1 MKIQRVQNNN
11 QNFTALRINK
21 PKIDWNANVLLD
33 FVKNKEVQKFVS
45 SMDSID
51 RDVYASCLS
60 GKTIA
65 IDIIRKNDSNYGIQL
80 PQFRI
85 SELEKFSF
93 RKFYQAFENLS
104 GEKIVSNER
113 ETVVTND
120 KKIYSTREGYNKIA
134 SHYDTWKWQNFW
146 TENEMPLIIRW
157 SENKKNS
164 YGADFGV
171 GTGRNLKILLANN
184 NKIDGFDVS
193 EEMIKICQQKYSDYI
208 DNEKLTCYNS
218 SVFEINNPNHKYD
231 WIISNRM
238 MSNIK
243 DVEKFIQIL
252 QKCIKTGGECF
263 ISDVHPDRNYAY
275 THMNVDD
282 NDIYI
287 ETYKHSIPKIKQLF
301 EKYNF
306 EIIEYKEFLK
316 DNLKLTDTIKTDT
329 KPIFYYFILKYN
341 G

>member
-1 MKIQRVQNNN
+1 M
-11 QNFTALRINK
+11 
-21 PKIDWNANVLLD
+21 
-33 FVKNKEVQKFVS
+33 
-45 SMDSID
+45 
-51 RDVYASCLS
+51 
-60 GKTIA
+60 
-65 IDIIRKNDSNYGIQL
+65 
-80 PQFRI
+80 
-85 SELEKFSF
+85 
-93 RKFYQAFENLS
+93 
-104 GEKIVSNER
+104 
-113 ETVVTND
+113 
-120 KKIYSTREGYNKIA
+120 
-134 SHYDTWKWQNFW
+134 
-146 TENEMPLIIRW
+146 
-157 SENKKNS
+157 
-164 YGADFGV
+164 